1 MLKVC
6 TLASGSDGN
15 CTYISD
21 GKVNILIDA
30 GISARRIIRELG
42 VLKLGVS
49 ELDAVFVTHEH
60 SDHICGLNALLQRN
74 KNLRVFASRGTA
86 QGIYRREPELA
97 GCIEE
102 IEAGEVTT
110 VSGLSVLGFETPHDT
125 DESFAY
131 RIEGHGESIV
141 IATDLGHVDDKLFG
155 NIKGADVLLIEA
167 NYDERRL
174 YCGKYPAFLKAR
186 ISGAH
191 GHLSNKECARCAVL
205 AADSG
210 TKHFI
215 LGHLSA
221 ENNTPMEA
229 YTEVHSALTSSGRI
243 PGVDVMLSV
252 APRGKRGELVTVG
265 E

>member
-42 VLKLGVS
+42 VLELGVS
-49 ELDAVFVTHEH
+49 ELDAVFITHEH

-74 KNLRVFASRGTA
+74 RNIRVFASHGTA
-86 QGIYRREPELA
+86 QGIYRREPDLH
-97 GCIEE
+97 GRVEE
-102 IEAGEVTT
+102 IKAGVKTAL
-110 VSGLSVLGFETPHDT
+110 SGLSVLGFNTPHDT

-131 RIEGHGESIV
+131 RIEGQGKSIA
-141 IATDLGHVDDKLFG
+141 IATDIGHVDEKLFE
-155 NIKGADVLLIEA
+155 NIAGADVLLIEA

-174 YCGKYPAFLKAR
+174 CCGRYPEFLKAR
-186 ISGAH
+186 ISGGR
-191 GHLSNKECARCAVL
+191 GHLSNKDCARCAVL

-221 ENNTPMEA
+221 ENNTPSEA
-229 YTEVHSALTSSGRI
+229 YTEVHSALTLSGRI
-243 PGVDVMLSV
+243 PGVDIMLSI

-265 E
+265 K